1 MSIVDNII
9 GQIAKKHLGL
19 SRFILHQP
27 TKVETL
33 ETRGL
38 SVGAI
43 KEALL
48 EAYKAGK
55 EDVLP
60 VHLLTE
66 NVSEWNDYANRTC
79 GFRANL
85 SQKIYVSE
93 WGNCLAELDRVTVE
107 LKFENREYFL
117 EISLGGRYLAGD
129 EEGRPAVAGTNRS
142 EWLGG
147 IYYRKISR
155 KCWNEKTE
163 IFRKQFLEK
172 DPYVH
177 DIINIVLN
185 RALTAD
191 GSGSNE
197 RKFEGIG
204 SSFNLDN
211 NPEFFQSI
219 YDLHHTPLE
228 EM

>member
-19 SRFILHQP
+19 
-27 TKVETL
+27 ETL

-38 SVGAI
+38 NYYDFSEHGVGAI

-66 NVSEWNDYANRTC
+66 NVSEWNDYATRTC

-107 LKFENREYFL
+107 LKFKNREYFI

-147 IYYRKISR
+147 IYYRRISR

-177 DIINIVLN
+177 DMINIVLK

-191 GSGSNE
+191 GSDNNE

-204 SSFNLDN
+204 SSFNLN
-211 NPEFFQSI
+211 SIMENYQSI
-219 YDLHHTPLE
+219 YQGGE
-228 EM
+228 

>member
-93 WGNCLAELDRVTVE
+93 WGNCLAELDRVKVE
-107 LKFENREYFL
+107 LEFVDRQYFL
-117 EISLGGRYLAGD
+117 EIQLGGRYLTGD
-129 EEGRPAVAGTNRS
+129 EEGRPATLYRS
-142 EWLGG
+142 RSNWYGG
-147 IYYRKISR
+147 IYYPRITSV
-155 KCWNEKTE
+155 CWNEKTE

-177 DIINIVLN
+177 DMINLVLK

-191 GSGSNE
+191 GSDNNE

-204 SSFNLDN
+204 SSFNLN
-211 NPEFFQSI
+211 SILENYQSI
-219 YDLHHTPLE
+219 YQGGE
-228 EM
+228 

>member
-19 SRFILHQP
+19 
-27 TKVETL
+27 ETL

-38 SVGAI
+38 NYYDFSEHGVGAI

-177 DIINIVLN
+177 DMINLVLK

-191 GSGSNE
+191 GSDNNE

-204 SSFNLDN
+204 SFNLN
-211 NPEFFQSI
+211 SYLENYQSI
-219 YDLHHTPLE
+219 YQGGE
-228 EM
+228 

>member
-1 MSIVDNII
+1 MSRVDEIVE
-9 GQIAKKHLGL
+9 QIAKKHLRLG
-19 SRFILHQP
+19 
-27 TKVETL
+27 TL
-33 ETRGL
+33 ESRGRDHL
-38 SVGAI
+38 DFSEQSVVAI

-48 EAYKAGK
+48 EAFKAGK

-66 NVSEWNDYANRTC
+66 DVSEWNDYTNRTC

-85 SQKIYVSE
+85 SQKIYISE
-93 WGNCLAELDRVTVE
+93 WGNSLGEYDSVVVE

-117 EISLGGRYLAGD
+117 EITLWGTYLAGW

-147 IYYRKISR
+147 IYYPRITR

-191 GSGSNE
+191 GSDNNE

-204 SSFNLDN
+204 SSFKFSRRLSD
-211 NPEFFQSI
+211 ES
-219 YDLHHTPLE
+219 
-228 EM
+228 